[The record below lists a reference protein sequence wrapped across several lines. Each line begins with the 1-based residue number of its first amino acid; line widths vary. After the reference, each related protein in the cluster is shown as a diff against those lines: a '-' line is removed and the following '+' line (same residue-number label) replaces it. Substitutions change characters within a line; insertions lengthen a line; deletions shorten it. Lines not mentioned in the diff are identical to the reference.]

1 MPKSVV
7 ITFGRFQPP
16 TIGHEKLIRKVMDH
30 AKSIG
35 AEHRIYASLSQN
47 YKTDPLQY
55 TDKIR
60 FLRKMFPKANIV
72 SGGTEIATFMRA
84 LEQLD
89 SEGYDTV
96 HFVVGGDRVDEID
109 STVRKYLG
117 KRGEHGLG
125 FTEFKVI
132 SAGERDPEAKGVE
145 GMSAS
150 KMRAAAAAKD
160 WSAFSKGLPKGFAD
174 GKKLYELLRKGM
186 EKPMKKSKKK
196 LGEEAINEVAPPSEK
211 SEKFIKDKK
220 SSFKDRYG
228 KDWASYLYGV
238 AWKQYNKRTGK
249 ETESSMAEEVVI
261 EEEAEQLDEG
271 YQAKRLRLFRKNKPL
286 SPENADFMARSFKR
300 KVARNERIAGGKFDS
315 AWKSLDIRNKKKD
328 AAMKA
333 KGLVGVEES
342 TLNEGGVKG
351 ALEDFMYS
359 IPKNALS
366 KIKTIMVNKRMTG
379 VRKLPLIAE
388 ILKKSGL
395 DDNLMGEDTAQIVYD
410 YWDTFFGEPDPEEV
424 NRFKRL
430 HKEFQASMR
439 EETTDLAGSI
449 LEAMSRKDKKINRN
463 RTLRKNREAAKR
475 LASSEPSG
483 EELARRERAAKEA
496 DALYRRVTGKP
507 PLKESKMKDA
517 LADFMESIPKGAV
530 EKLRPVMKIKN
541 LTRRFD
547 QINRVLKQYKVET
560 NQMRTLGS
568 YAANIVNDYFDTFH
582 GENTKKRSWT
592 PGGADDP
599 DMNDSNRYESVDL
612 TGDVLWEA
620 VKERI
625 PKNAVPMGFDKKAGT
640 VTVRWVGEK
649 GEGNVEEIPVDEI
662 PDYLMPAI
670 DPIIAAWKGTT
681 PLKKRK
687 TDRFGNIIPE
697 PLPKGAKKAIEK
709 AIESGTKGAKEIIDL
724 FDEKPGKPITIYGVK
739 HGGKD
744 EYKMTIIKKQYM
756 GEPTFMVKSSGRPV
770 ELRPTG
776 AGLQIVDI
784 KSKRILLD
792 KGKDAEW

>member
-35 AEHRIYASLSQN
+35 AEHRIYASQSQN

-72 SGGTEIATFMRA
+72 KGGTEIATFMRA

-117 KRGEHGLG
+117 KQGEHGLG

-150 KMRAAAAAKD
+150 KMRAAAAAED

-249 ETESSMAEEVVI
+249 ETESSMAEEVEI
-261 EEEAEQLDEG
+261 EEDIQTQARFDEMG
-271 YQAKRLRLFRKNKPL
+271 KKITKAGEGANKNWNSLIQFRKLKAKDYA
-286 SPENADFMARSFKR
+286 ER
-300 KVARNERIAGGKFDS
+300 KSSEIYDKGGKVV
-315 AWKSLDIRNKKKD
+315 KR
-328 AAMKA
+328 MKGEKYIGIPEGISRA
-333 KGLVGVEES
+333 SDELVKEE
-342 TLNEGGVKG
+342 TLNEGGVKA

-366 KIKTIMVNKRMTG
+366 RIKTIMANKRMTG

-439 EETTDLAGSI
+439 EETDLVGSI
-449 LEAMSRKDKKINRN
+449 LEAMSRKKNR
-463 RTLRKNREAAKR
+463 RILRKKREAEASEAAVR

-483 EELARRERAAKEA
+483 EELARIARRQRAAKDKGLAESEQLDEVKKRNEWGMTQADAKKARKRMLSKQAKAAKSYVPSEKAKKEA
-496 DALYRRVTGKP
+496 DAVYRRVTG
-507 PLKESKMKDA
+507 
-517 LADFMESIPKGAV
+517 
-530 EKLRPVMKIKN
+530 
-541 LTRRFD
+541 
-547 QINRVLKQYKVET
+547 
-560 NQMRTLGS
+560 
-568 YAANIVNDYFDTFH
+568 
-582 GENTKKRSWT
+582 KKRSWT

-599 DMNDSNRYESVDL
+599 DMNDGNRYESVDL

-625 PKNAVPMGFDKKAGT
+625 PKNAIPMGFDKKAGT
-640 VTVRWVGEK
+640 VTLRWVGEK

-697 PLPKGAKKAIEK
+697 PLPKGAKKATEK

-744 EYKMTIIKKQYM
+744 EYKMTIIRKQYM